1 MEMIMSILVLRAA
14 GVIASAVEPK
24 TGLGLVQRLL
34 KARENEAKR
43 RVLTY
48 LAAMDE
54 DRLMGL
60 GFTQEDIGA
69 LRSGQMPSPR

>member
-1 MEMIMSILVLRAA
+1 MSTLALRGA

-24 TGLGLVQRLL
+24 SELSFIQRLL

-54 DRLMGL
+54 GRLKEL
-60 GFTQEDIGA
+60 GFTQNDIDA
-69 LRSGQMPSPR
+69 LRSGQLPPAH